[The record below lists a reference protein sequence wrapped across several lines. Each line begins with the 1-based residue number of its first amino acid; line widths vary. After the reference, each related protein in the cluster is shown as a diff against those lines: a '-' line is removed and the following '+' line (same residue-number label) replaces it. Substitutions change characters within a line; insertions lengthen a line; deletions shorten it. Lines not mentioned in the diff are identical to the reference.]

1 MNQFFFL
8 NVYFLVY
15 YIPLWAET
23 LLNFTP
29 NYTGVCAAASI
40 RDWETSLRH
49 TKSLILSLDV
59 TRKKWPLIYQW
70 GRRLL
75 DLSLI
80 DAVSLFSMHQI
91 SCHHFKWHVHCV
103 GALVHTYNLAV
114 SVCIVALPTRPSLKS
129 TTMGWF
135 NGKYEPLLGDIFY
148 HTSFRRFEEEIEKKE
163 VGCYLQ
169 FFCIYS

>member
-1 MNQFFFL
+1 MWTSFSFL
-8 NVYFLVY
+8 MSIFWFITSHCGLRPYWISPQITQVFV
-15 YIPLWAET
+15 
-23 LLNFTP
+23 LLLDS
-29 NYTGVCAAASI
+29 AAPI
-40 RDWETSLRH
+40 RKRETSLSH

-70 GRRLL
+70 GRRL

-114 SVCIVALPTRPSLKS
+114 SVSVCIVALPTRPKPKEYY
-129 TTMGWF
+129 
-135 NGKYEPLLGDIFY
+135 NGLI
-148 HTSFRRFEEEIEKKE
+148 
-163 VGCYLQ
+163 
-169 FFCIYS
+169 